1 MIHVLLYVIAHGN
14 KLRLKKENMDFK
26 LAEGKILKIR
36 TYFLERFHIVT

>member
-26 LAEGKILKIR
+26 LAEGKILK